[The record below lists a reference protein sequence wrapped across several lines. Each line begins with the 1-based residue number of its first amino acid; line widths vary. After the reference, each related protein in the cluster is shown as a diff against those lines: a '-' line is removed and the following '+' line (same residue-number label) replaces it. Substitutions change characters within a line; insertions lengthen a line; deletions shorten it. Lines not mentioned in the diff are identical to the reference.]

1 MVCYSETYK
10 RDLKVI
16 RKKNSKSEVRKQAGD
31 EGENDI
37 KLVNL
42 RNRVKRI
49 TIEKLRLR
57 DPKRKYKMRESEDK
71 WQKWRIMHQSQ
82 QIAKVMNKKC
92 GKMKHWVE
100 KRQKKWLESRE
111 IWKKEA
117 RKAAGKGGKDIIPNI
132 FQWARGGMTG
142 GNADENSSNISSLF
156 KIQSI

>member
-1 MVCYSETYK
+1 MDIDSEQCNIVIRRNDLFCMVCYSETYK

-71 WQKWRIMHQSQ
+71 
-82 QIAKVMNKKC
+82 
-92 GKMKHWVE
+92 
-100 KRQKKWLESRE
+100 
-111 IWKKEA
+111 
-117 RKAAGKGGKDIIPNI
+117 
-132 FQWARGGMTG
+132 
-142 GNADENSSNISSLF
+142 
-156 KIQSI
+156 